1 MGGWTFSRFFII
13 FCISIQ
19 NRLQI
24 SMSNMV
30 WHMHYFHWSFFNS
43 LFQTHLID
51 SQLLITKRLKTI
63 TFFSLYRG
71 NTLILIPK
79 QSTTNIIRTKAKNRW
94 LLYILTI
101 WVNFQGKRG
110 RKILKCP
117 NQFRET
123 VNVPTHWLLDTWT
136 MSFLPSDITRKN
148 NWTNEFLKKNHKRK
162 IILYLVWISVS
173 CKKMKNYILK
183 YTINVKKQNLEQW

>member
-1 MGGWTFSRFFII
+1 
-13 FCISIQ
+13 
-19 NRLQI
+19 
-24 SMSNMV
+24 MSNMV

-110 RKILKCP
+110 RKILKWNSKCS
-117 NQFRET
+117 NTLTVGHMNNVFLAFRHYKEKQL
-123 VNVPTHWLLDTWT
+123 NKRI
-136 MSFLPSDITRKN
+136 F
-148 NWTNEFLKKNHKRK
+148 KKNHKRK

-183 YTINVKKQNLEQW
+183 YTINVKKQNLEQWWPDTWLNISCQWFT